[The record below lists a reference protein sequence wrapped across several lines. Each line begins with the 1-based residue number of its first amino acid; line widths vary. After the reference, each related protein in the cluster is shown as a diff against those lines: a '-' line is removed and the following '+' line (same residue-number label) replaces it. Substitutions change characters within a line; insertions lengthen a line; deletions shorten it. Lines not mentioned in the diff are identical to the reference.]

1 MEQRFF
7 PQGGKP
13 GSTANRMPA
22 ATISVGR
29 IAQSEAIYPHME
41 WLNYHHLRY
50 FYVAAK
56 EGSLARAAAKL
67 HVSQPSISEQIREL
81 ENALGEKL
89 FRREGRNNKLTDA
102 GQVVFNYAEEIFT
115 LGRELMN
122 TVKQR
127 PGTRTLRLNVGVA
140 DSFPKLVTNEIL
152 KPVFTM
158 PQAVHVVCREGKMED
173 LLAQLASHRL
183 DLVLSDEPAPSSTN
197 FKVFSHTLGESS
209 VTLCAEVKLAAH
221 LKRNFPQSL
230 NNAPALLPV
239 ENTALRRA
247 LETWFRAHKLKP
259 NVVAEF
265 DDLALMKVMAA
276 EGRGFIAVPT
286 VALKEA
292 VSRYLFRSLGQA
304 TTCRLQFHAFTAERL
319 IAHPAISLITGH
331 IIA

>member
-1 MEQRFF
+1 
-7 PQGGKP
+7 
-13 GSTANRMPA
+13 
-22 ATISVGR
+22 
-29 IAQSEAIYPHME
+29 ME

-50 FYVAAK
+50 FYVVAK

-122 TVKQR
+122 AVKQR
-127 PGTRTLRLNVGVA
+127 PGLRTLRLNVGVA

-152 KPVFTM
+152 KPVFAM

-173 LLAQLASHRL
+173 LLAQLAAHRL

-197 FKVFSHTLGESS
+197 FKVFSHALGESS
-209 VTLCAEVKLAAH
+209 VTLCAEEKLATN
-221 LKRNFPQSL
+221 LKRNFPKSL
-230 NNAPALLPV
+230 NDAPALLPA
-239 ENTALRRA
+239 ENTTLRRA
-247 LETWFRAHKLKP
+247 LETWFRAHNVTP

-265 DDLALMKVMAA
+265 EDLALMKVMAA

-292 VSRYLFRSLGQA
+292 VERYRFRSLGQA
-304 TTCRLQFHAFTAERL
+304 TSCRVQFHAITAERR
-319 IAHPAISLITGH
+319 IHHPAATAVTTAARGFLGD
-331 IIA
+331 